1 MQRPY
6 KGLNYKLKTDRAT
19 NNHTMLLEKLKQYPF
34 NVNVGECTSENN
46 KRVSSILFS
55 LYDEEK
61 ERSVVEHSNSIECV
75 VVNAQVLFN
84 SIANLFECDT
94 FRGIMLFQICTIA
107 PNTSEGINLDL
118 KSY

>member
-1 MQRPY
+1 MNRTSATC
-6 KGLNYKLKTDRAT
+6 KLKDDRAT
-19 NNHTMLLEKLKQYPF
+19 NNHTILLEKLKEYRF
-34 NVNVGECTSENN
+34 NVNIGKCTFENN
-46 KRVSSILFS
+46 KRVFSILFS
-55 LYDEEK
+55 FYDEEK
-61 ERSVVEHSNSIECV
+61 ERSVAEHSDSIECV

-94 FRGIMLFQICTIA
+94 FHGIMLFQICPIA